1 MKQYEQVTKYKKVF
15 KEASEEEVLKKYKT
29 DAIKSLSELYNQAKT
44 GYGQGNALQHIIEV
58 LKESIPENVIKFLHD
73 KNNWNK

>member
-29 DAIKSLSELYNQAKT
+29 DAIKSLSKEIKEQF
-44 GYGQGNALQHIIEV
+44 GDDVSRVSIEQ
-58 LKESIPENVIKFLHD
+58 I
-73 KNNWNK
+73 